1 MSGGE
6 RSASDS
12 KVETISRYLSVEK
25 NRYVH
30 IRLFPEP
37 SRVSKEQP
45 PVAKFVLRVSSPAP
59 GRRPCISPVNE
70 KLIRSSED
78 FAWAIDSNFHGR
90 FTIDVE
96 FLDLKIH
103 PLDGGEAC
111 SIWPNEGMLQSLSS
125 KSTLRCLSRML
136 EDGIH
141 ADVTIKTSDGV
152 LKAHKAVLASSSPV
166 FESMFLH
173 DLKEKES
180 STIKIEDMSLESCSA
195 LLGYIY
201 GTIKQED
208 FWKHRLALLGA
219 ANKYDIADLKD
230 CCEESLLEDINS
242 SNRLRN
248 QPQHRRSMLRQFSVL
263 PPPPLPSRS
272 PPLRPVPR
280 LLLPSDGFSLYLLHS
295 RRRRRRRPLV
305 IVLRSGGGDRWRL
318 TDLDPNAVQ
327 DRLRSW
333 LLKARTLLTEVATP
347 LVKPGQGRKL
357 ATARELENM
366 DVEEEVFVASEM
378 TVDRR
383 TTNGFLSFAAVV
395 SIEQFA
401 RMNGLTGRKMQKIF
415 EALAPET
422 IRTDARSL
430 VEYCCFRYLSRD
442 SSDIHPSLKE
452 HAFQRL
458 IFVTMLAWEQPYTRD
473 GGSQIL
479 QDASSFQGQLVG
491 EDAFVRIAP
500 AVAGVSD
507 VSTAHHLFK
516 ALAGDEQ
523 GISLRLWTT
532 YLAELLK
539 VHQGRQSYENGD
551 FVLPYEQLLCIG
563 SSRKRPVLKWENN
576 IAWPGNLTLT
586 NKALYFEIEKT
597 KVGPFASKL
606 FDSAVSVSSGLN
618 SETWILEFVDFG
630 GEMRRD
636 VWHAFIREIIS
647 LYEFLRE
654 YGPDG
659 DDPSIHD
666 VYGAHKGKRRA
677 IRSAANNIARLQCL
691 QFIRKLSEDPAK
703 LVQFSYLR
711 NVPYGDVVFQTLAVS
726 FWGGPLVT
734 KFKHTNNLPVHRMNS
749 VEDLSGSNVHL
760 FDVDGSVYLRKWM
773 KSPSWSSSSSITFWK
788 NSLVKHGIV
797 LAKNLVVADL
807 SLVERAALTCKE
819 KSRIVEKTQATIDA
833 AMIKGIPSNI
843 DLFKELMLP
852 LAVVAQK
859 FDKLRRWE
867 KPRLT
872 ISFLVFA
879 YTIIFRNLLSYVLP
893 ATLIVMATTMLLL
906 KGLKEQGRL
915 GRFFGRV
922 VIRDQPPSNTIQKII
937 ALKEAMAYVENYL
950 QNINV
955 ILLKIRTIMLSVQPE
970 VTFEVAVVLLG
981 SAIILLVI
989 PFKYILAF
997 IIFDLFTREL
1007 QFRKEMVVKFVSF
1020 LRERWAG
1027 IHAAPVV
1034 VLPYESPKTVT
1045 EGVNTTNPDRIKSER
1060 ILGNGSAAKS

>member
-1 MSGGE
+1 
-6 RSASDS
+6 
-12 KVETISRYLSVEK
+12 
-25 NRYVH
+25 
-30 IRLFPEP
+30 
-37 SRVSKEQP
+37 
-45 PVAKFVLRVSSPAP
+45 
-59 GRRPCISPVNE
+59 
-70 KLIRSSED
+70 
-78 FAWAIDSNFHGR
+78 
-90 FTIDVE
+90 
-96 FLDLKIH
+96 
-103 PLDGGEAC
+103 
-111 SIWPNEGMLQSLSS
+111 
-125 KSTLRCLSRML
+125 
-136 EDGIH
+136 
-141 ADVTIKTSDGV
+141 
-152 LKAHKAVLASSSPV
+152 
-166 FESMFLH
+166 
-173 DLKEKES
+173 
-180 STIKIEDMSLESCSA
+180 
-195 LLGYIY
+195 
-201 GTIKQED
+201 
-208 FWKHRLALLGA
+208 
-219 ANKYDIADLKD
+219 
-230 CCEESLLEDINS
+230 
-242 SNRLRN
+242 
-248 QPQHRRSMLRQFSVL
+248 MLRQFSVL

-523 GISLRLWTT
+523 
-532 YLAELLK
+532 
-539 VHQGRQSYENGD
+539 
-551 FVLPYEQLLCIG
+551 
-563 SSRKRPVLKWENN
+563 
-576 IAWPGNLTLT
+576 
-586 NKALYFEIEKT
+586 
-597 KVGPFASKL
+597 
-606 FDSAVSVSSGLN
+606 
-618 SETWILEFVDFG
+618 
-630 GEMRRD
+630 
-636 VWHAFIREIIS
+636 
-647 LYEFLRE
+647 
-654 YGPDG
+654 
-659 DDPSIHD
+659 
-666 VYGAHKGKRRA
+666 
-677 IRSAANNIARLQCL
+677 
-691 QFIRKLSEDPAK
+691 
-703 LVQFSYLR
+703 
-711 NVPYGDVVFQTLAVS
+711 
-726 FWGGPLVT
+726 
-734 KFKHTNNLPVHRMNS
+734 
-749 VEDLSGSNVHL
+749 
-760 FDVDGSVYLRKWM
+760 
-773 KSPSWSSSSSITFWK
+773 
-788 NSLVKHGIV
+788 
-797 LAKNLVVADL
+797 
-807 SLVERAALTCKE
+807 ERAALTCKE

-843 DLFKELMLP
+843 DLFK
-852 LAVVAQK
+852 
-859 FDKLRRWE
+859 
-867 KPRLT
+867 
-872 ISFLVFA
+872 
-879 YTIIFRNLLSYVLP
+879 
-893 ATLIVMATTMLLL
+893 
-906 KGLKEQGRL
+906 
-915 GRFFGRV
+915 
-922 VIRDQPPSNTIQKII
+922 
-937 ALKEAMAYVENYL
+937 
-950 QNINV
+950 
-955 ILLKIRTIMLSVQPE
+955 

-1060 ILGNGSAAKS
+1060 ILGNGSAANLQYINNQSDLNQVYYGPAVPSSNAYGSARRCSSCFCCSRGPGSLLAILGLTIFMLAFIISMSVFLFVFVPPGVDVYVNEASLAEFNYSSDSHNLKYNLSLAMSIRKPNKRISIYFDNVEALAIYDGCLFDFAVFSAFDLGHKSTANLSPAFQGAQLLLGDSAATTYAREKSEGYYYIDMNVRAKLRLKGWVYKLRYNQPNIACRLKLPVPGSSGTFKATEWTRASILFKSTIDRY